1 MLLVDSS
8 VWIDWLRGADT
19 DAVRFIQQREAAEEI
34 ALTQMIYL
42 EVLQGVN
49 SDRQLEAVRKILG
62 AQTVLEPGDRIET
75 FEAAAALYRRARRQ
89 GLTIRKSTDC
99 LIAAIAL
106 EQGAVLVHNDR
117 DFLALG
123 RVAPQLVLFP
133 AGAGQSST
141 APATPASCSA
151 KSRSPC
157 RCGCSTC
164 RARATQSRPRPGRRA
179 QWRWAANVG

>member
-19 DAVRFIQQREAAEEI
+19 DAVRFIQEREASEDL

-49 SDRQLEAVRKILG
+49 TDRQFSAVSRVLG
-62 AQTVLEPGDRIET
+62 AQTMLEPLDGLGT
-75 FEAAAALYRRARRQ
+75 FVAAAQLYRHARKR
-89 GLTIRKSTDC
+89 GLTIRKSSDC

-106 EQGAVLVHNDR
+106 EQEAVLVHNDR

-123 RVAPQLVLFP
+123 QAAPQLMLYPHRAPPP
-133 AGAGQSST
+133 A
-141 APATPASCSA
+141 
-151 KSRSPC
+151 
-157 RCGCSTC
+157 
-164 RARATQSRPRPGRRA
+164 
-179 QWRWAANVG
+179 